1 MRRGAGWL
9 GGVSVVVVLVAG
21 LAPAAAIA
29 GKQGGS
35 GPIVTGVSPS
45 SGPLAGGI
53 QVTISGINFTGMT
66 EVDFG
71 STPASAS
78 VKDDTTIIAVSPA
91 HPAGTVDVTVTVGSN
106 TSPISESDRF
116 TYQDAPDVNK
126 LVPSS
131 GPLEGGTT
139 VTITGSNFIGA
150 TDVEFG
156 LVASANFKVKNA
168 NTIQAITPG
177 GSGPVDVTVTTPSG
191 SNGSGPRYT
200 YEGPPVISALD
211 PSSGPPAGGTQ
222 VQIHGANFVGALE
235 VDWGKGTIGPGG
247 FDVDKRGAT
256 ITLKSPK
263 GSIGDVNV
271 RVVTTSGTSEAS
283 TFTYQNAPSIT
294 ALAPKFGSTKG
305 GTKVLV
311 RGHNLVGALK
321 VAFGD
326 KAGTHIDVA
335 SGTSLTVIAPA
346 GTGTVDVRVTTSS
359 GTSPKVAADH
369 FTYQGLPVVKSLT
382 PSSGSPSGGT
392 KVTIRG
398 SGFLGTL
405 EVSFGGTAAT
415 SVKIVSSTEITAVSP
430 SGSGTVHVT
439 VKTPSGTSAKHSADQ
454 FTYATGTPSGGVG
467 TGAGGTA
474 GSSSP
479 WIPIALIALS
489 LTGLAAVRFWYHR
502 A

>member
-1 MRRGAGWL
+1 MRRGVGWL
-9 GGVSVVVVLVAG
+9 GGVSVVVVLVAA
-21 LAPAAAIA
+21 LAPVGALASRNSPPA
-29 GKQGGS
+29 
-35 GPIVTGVSPS
+35 VTGVSPP
-45 SGPLAGGI
+45 SGPVGGGTS
-53 QVTISGINFTGMT
+53 VTITGVGFTGAT

-71 STPASAS
+71 SVSAS
-78 VKDDTTIIAVSPA
+78 FSQTIDTVIIAVSPA
-91 HPAGTVDVTVTVGSN
+91 QSAGTVDVRVT
-106 TSPISESDRF
+106 TSGGISPVSDADRF
-116 TYQDAPDVNK
+116 TYQDAPVVK
-126 LVPSS
+126 KIVPAS

-139 VTITGSNFIGA
+139 VTITGSNFVGA

-156 LVASANFKVKNA
+156 LVPSGNFKVKDA

-191 SNGSGPRYT
+191 SNGSGARFT
-200 YEGPPVISALD
+200 YEGPPVIGALD
-211 PSSGPPAGGTQ
+211 PPSGPPAGGTV
-222 VQIHGANFVGALE
+222 VQIHGANFVGALA
-235 VDWGKGTIGPGG
+235 VDWGKDTIGPGG
-247 FDVDKRGAT
+247 FDVDKRGST

-263 GSIGDVNV
+263 GSLGDVNV
-271 RVVTTSGTSEAS
+271 RVLTTSGTSDAS

-321 VAFGD
+321 VAFGE
-326 KAGTHIDVA
+326 KAGTHVDVA

-359 GTSPKVAADH
+359 GTSAKVAADH
-369 FTYQGLPVVKSLT
+369 FTYQSLPVVKSLT

-392 KVTIRG
+392 KVTIKG

-474 GSSSP
+474 GTSSP

-489 LTGLAAVRFWYHR
+489 LTGLAAVRFWYRR